1 MGKIDSLQRVR
12 GIIGPHGDLV
22 GLKIHNALNATA
34 RDFIAR
40 SPMAFLATCGADGMP
55 TVSPKGDRPGFVH
68 VADERTLLFP
78 ERKGNKLIFSLQNIL
93 ENPKVGLIFLLPG
106 TCETLRVQ
114 GKAELTDDRALRE
127 RLSSRGN
134 SALLVMKLAVE
145 SCYFHCAKAFLR
157 SELWKPQ
164 TWTEPMTISFGEE
177 IAQEGGVE
185 RAKVAEFDAGVQSRY
200 KTDL

>member
-12 GIIGPHGDLV
+12 GVIGPRGDLV

-68 VADERTLLFP
+68 VADERTLLIP
-78 ERKGNKLIFSLQNIL
+78 ERKGNKLILSLQNIL

-177 IAQEGGVE
+177 IAQEGGVA
-185 RAKVAEFDAGVQSRY
+185 RSKIAEFDAGVQSRY